1 MRSKSATSL
10 PFSISSPLVLFLLIC
25 STLSFA
31 AQPDR
36 ITSPINSS
44 QTVAL
49 NKSLPRK
56 AQPQYDQGVIDPSR
70 QFGYVTLVISPSASQ
85 QQALQQLL
93 AQQQDPKSVNYH
105 QWLTPQQYA
114 DRFGLSQNDV
124 NKITAWLKS
133 QGFAILSVGGGRNA
147 VAFSGTAAQI
157 QRAFGSE
164 IHNYNVDGKL
174 HFANSTPLTI
184 PSALNGI
191 VTGVIGVHNCG
202 PRPAKQKRFNRLGT
216 SRSNYYDANYLFP
229 NFLAP
234 GDVATIYD
242 INPLYSNAGIPIN
255 GTGQTLAII
264 GQTDIYLADI
274 NYFRSGFGLNAI
286 SGCTLNASGTVTA
299 CNSTYFQ
306 YVYVGAAGGDPGAPT
321 TCGDLSEADLDIE
334 WSGAV
339 AQDAQIVFVNSPVS
353 WNSGCTEQTNNGGV
367 NTALVA
373 AIDPSSG
380 PVIAPVVSMSYGI
393 CELEA
398 ETLEPYLQQ
407 GNAEGVTIMN
417 SAGDEGASGCDYS
430 PPNNAVNPP
439 YDGAQYGFAVSY
451 PASSP
456 EVTGVGGTGLSLAND
471 SYPTQSPYWTTPNPN
486 PTNGGTAVS
495 YIPELGWND
504 GPEFAQFCQSAPT
517 NSFCATGG
525 SPATPGWVALG
536 ASATAAQVQE
546 DIWITAGGGG
556 ASNCVYVNASGVCL
570 GAGPGPTAGGGFPQ
584 PQYQQ
589 GLSVPSAPAGVRY
602 VPDVSLLASPDF
614 PGYVFCTPQSELGG
628 SGTTSTCATSI
639 FDAVDTYASLV
650 GGTSVS
656 SPVFAG
662 IVSLLNQYLSGSPSP
677 GLGNINS
684 QLYKL
689 AASSPTAFHQVT
701 TGNNMVYCQ
710 PGTPEGYPANV
721 LCPSPAGVLGYEASN
736 ADSKTGYNLVTG
748 LGSVDADKLALAWAD
763 GRQVSTTEVVSSSSS
778 IVLGQSVTLTATVSP
793 STVVGIVT
801 FFTTVNSSATQIG
814 TAELS
819 DGVATITPTLAA
831 AGSNLITASFPGDG
845 SESASVGKTTV
856 EVSAPSFSLSTPTT
870 PTPTPILSGETTT
883 STFEVTPTGGATT
896 FAAAVTFACNGLPD
910 ATVSCGFNPAQIA
923 SGAGAATVTVTIT
936 TTGPNS
942 SGGVNNHRRRADNRS
957 PWLPL
962 TLPLA
967 GIVVVGLAGRK
978 MSKYSAIAGLCVSLV
993 LFGLL
998 VACGGSSSPPVAV
1011 SVSPTGATVFANDTA
1026 DNWPPQT
1033 ASFTATVTNTSNTA
1047 VNWTVTPATA
1057 GTITA
1062 AGVYTAPTAAEG
1074 LPTSASVTATSQASS
1089 TAIGTATVTITPTT
1103 VPGSYPITVTAT
1115 EGPTSNTTSAITL
1128 KVN

>member
-10 PFSISSPLVLFLLIC
+10 PFSISFTLILFLLIC

-44 QTVAL
+44 HTVAL

-56 AQPQYDQGVIDPSR
+56 AQPQYDQGIIDPSR
-70 QFGYVTLVISPSASQ
+70 QFGYLTLVTSPSERQ
-85 QQALQQLL
+85 QEALQQLL
-93 AQQQDPKSVNYH
+93 VQQQDPKSVNYH
-105 QWLTPQQYA
+105 KWLTPQQYA
-114 DRFGLSQNDV
+114 DRFGLSQNDL
-124 NKITAWLKS
+124 NKITAWLHS
-133 QGFAILSVGGGRNA
+133 QGFAILSIAGGRNA

-157 QRAFGSE
+157 QRAFGTE

-191 VTGVIGVHNCG
+191 VTGVIGVHDFG
-202 PRPAKQKRFNRLGT
+202 PLPANQKRGFNGAGT
-216 SRSNYYDANYLFP
+216 RSNYYDANYLFP

-242 INPLYSNAGIPIN
+242 INPLYNNAGTPIN

-286 SGCTLNASGTVTA
+286 SGCTLNASGVVTA

-306 YVYVGAAGGDPGAPT
+306 YVYVGAAGGDLGTPS

-334 WSGAV
+334 WSGAI
-339 AQDAQIVFVNSPVS
+339 AQDAQIIFVNSPVTY
-353 WNSGCTEQTNNGGV
+353 NAGCTEQTNNGGV
-367 NTALVA
+367 NNALIA

-380 PVIAPVVSMSYGI
+380 PPIAPVVSMSYGI
-393 CELEA
+393 CEAEA
-398 ETLEPYLQQ
+398 ENLETYLQQ
-407 GNAEGVTIMN
+407 GNLEGVTIMN
-417 SAGDEGASGCDYS
+417 SAGDQGAAGCDYS
-430 PPNNAVNPP
+430 PPNDAVP
-439 YDGAQYGFAVSY
+439 YDAADHGFAVSY

-504 GPEFAQFCQSAPT
+504 DPEFAQFCQADPT

-525 SPATPGWVALG
+525 SPATPGWVVLG

-546 DIWITAGGGG
+546 DIWITSGGGG
-556 ASNCVYVNASGVCL
+556 ASNCAYENASNICL
-570 GAGPGPTAGGGFPQ
+570 GAGAGPSGGGFAQ

-589 GLSVPSAPAGVRY
+589 GLSVPGAPAGVRY

-614 PGYVFCTPQSELGG
+614 PGYVFCTPQSELVNGA
-628 SGTTSTCATSI
+628 SNSSTCATSI
-639 FDAVDTYASLV
+639 FDAVDTYGSLV

-662 IVSLLNQYLSGSPSP
+662 IVTLLNQYLSGSPSP

-684 QLYKL
+684 QLYAL

-701 TGNNMVYCQ
+701 TGSNMVYCQ

-763 GRQVSTTEVVSSSSS
+763 GRQVSTTQVVASSSS

-801 FFTTVNSSATQIG
+801 FFATVNNSAKQIG
-814 TAELS
+814 TAEVS
-819 DGVATITPTLAA
+819 NGVATITPTLAA

-845 SESASVGKTTV
+845 SDSASVGTTTV

-883 STFEVTPTGGATT
+883 STFKVTPTGGATT

-923 SGAGAATVTVTIT
+923 AGAGATTVTVTIT
-936 TTGPNS
+936 TAGPNS
-942 SGGVNNHRRRADNRS
+942 SGGVNKHRRRADNRS

-978 MSKYSAIAGLCVSLV
+978 ISKYSAIAGLCVSLV
-993 LFGLL
+993 LLGLL
-998 VACGGSSSPPVAV
+998 VACGGSSSAPVAV

-1033 ASFTATVTNTSNTA
+1033 ATFTATVTNTSNTA
-1047 VNWTVTPATA
+1047 VNWTVAPATA
-1057 GTITA
+1057 GTITS
-1062 AGVYTAPTAAEG
+1062 AGVYSAPTAAEG
-1074 LPTSASVTATSQASS
+1074 LPTSATITATSQASS

-1115 EGPTSNTTSAITL
+1115 EGPTSNTTSTITL
-1128 KVN
+1128 NVN